1 MPLTVGCPGVILVT
15 WWMVQTRCLLAAT
28 RHHCDEFFWMDDP
41 VCIPETIGTPL
52 CPQQADDDH
61 CGKQTGP
68 YDACCVL
75 VANGGRCLD
84 MSGPVPRSNS
94 CVCLSPGE
102 EEATLKPGRTQA
114 RRATSNTRA
123 DSPPGRHVKDSLKAM
138 QVPTLLSL
146 PTESAPLRLARRR
159 FLPFAS
165 CVVAA
170 LILHFVVQA
179 AGRVPPRRCHSSPSR
194 PDGWR
199 RRPQRRPGGVE
210 KPASCTGFFDTTRA
224 ARRDRA
230 AHDGC
235 ASVPGIDPDG
245 SMGINR

>member
-1 MPLTVGCPGVILVT
+1 MIFWVG
-15 WWMVQTRCLLAAT
+15 
-28 RHHCDEFFWMDDP
+28 DP

-61 CGKQTGP
+61 SGKKPGP

-75 VANGGRCLD
+75 VANGYQHLD
-84 MSGPVPRSNS
+84 MSGPVSRSNS
-94 CVCLSPGE
+94 CVCLSVTRRGRGDVGTPPQ
-102 EEATLKPGRTQA
+102 PGRTQA

-138 QVPTLLSL
+138 QASTLLSI

-159 FLPFAS
+159 LFPFAS
-165 CVVAA
+165 
-170 LILHFVVQA
+170 
-179 AGRVPPRRCHSSPSR
+179 RRCRLNFALRGPGRRPSSTEDMSFFAVTAGWM
-194 PDGWR
+194 DG

-224 ARRDRA
+224 A
-230 AHDGC
+230 HDGC
-235 ASVPGIDPDG
+235 ASVPGIDPNG
-245 SMGINR
+245 SVGINR